1 MCVRLLFEY
10 FLKIIIPYISKLTM
24 DKTHQGKDLEL
35 KHEVFFLT
43 AISGSI
49 KSNWKA
55 GLLILFIVTAC
66 FVVAYELISLRKQSL
81 QNNGEC
87 RKLLFLLLGK
97 RIEYSNHRKIG
108 LM

>member
-1 MCVRLLFEY
+1 
-10 FLKIIIPYISKLTM
+10 M

-43 AISGSI
+43 ATSGSI

-66 FVVAYELISLRKQSL
+66 FVAAYELISLRNNLSKITVSL
-81 QNNGEC
+81 GNYHFYRWVKGLNTAIT
-87 RKLLFLLLGK
+87 GK
-97 RIEYSNHRKIG
+97 WADVA
-108 LM
+108 

>member
-1 MCVRLLFEY
+1 
-10 FLKIIIPYISKLTM
+10 M

-55 GLLILFIVTAC
+55 EILILFIVTAC
-66 FVVAYELISLRKQSL
+66 FVAAYELISLRNNLSKITVSL
-81 QNNGEC
+81 GNYHFVAG
-87 RKLLFLLLGK
+87 
-97 RIEYSNHRKIG
+97 
-108 LM
+108 

>member
-24 DKTHQGKDLEL
+24 DKTRQGKDLEL

-87 RKLLFLLLGK
+87 RKLLFLSLSK